1 MVILQNIRRIKATR
15 NAQEDC
21 GAVQQLGTVQQL
33 LLNNKGDFKVYKF
46 IGILVL
52 GIINIFLYGFVL
64 SVLWEWFIVS
74 EFGVKTISIQNAA
87 GITLIINLLTSKADQ
102 IRNKDTTEI
111 MLMGYLIPVF
121 ALGIGWI
128 ITLI

>member
-1 MVILQNIRRIKATR
+1 M
-15 NAQEDC
+15 
-21 GAVQQLGTVQQL
+21 
-33 LLNNKGDFKVYKF
+33 YKF
-46 IGILVL
+46 IGVLVL